1 MNHQIEPYQ
10 HCCSEVKL
18 LLELRDKYVYGDQ
31 VFDVFLLHFP
41 DNVGQPFKLFLSPSH
56 PQEIHLQSYWY
67 GIQLYKEG
75 SCLMCI
81 SNSFSIQISE

>member
-10 HCCSEVKL
+10 HCCPEVKL

-41 DNVGQPFKLFLSPSH
+41 NNVRQPFKLFLSPSH
-56 PQEIHLQSYWY
+56 PQEIHLQSY
-67 GIQLYKEG
+67 
-75 SCLMCI
+75 
-81 SNSFSIQISE
+81 